1 VPLTQAGAFQEFK
14 VYDDTRRPPDWTS
27 LVGRTQC
34 AVFLK
39 EVQTANPL
47 ATDGS
52 EINHLRDCTFLRFD
66 CLADAR
72 AFCEAQVQRHPLMC
86 CEIFDSDGKAKPPML
101 VIMHANAA
109 RKDELSPAWV
119 KRRQMAAIAS
129 LVLAPALFIID
140 WRSEY
145 ELLWPSIVA
154 VNLFLLGLRLLYWN
168 SASVERRK
176 RQAQRIEAHLQ
187 REKAAAG
194 NHQ

>member
-129 LVLAPALFIID
+129 LVLAQPCSLSTGAQNTNCCGP
-140 WRSEY
+140 RS
-145 ELLWPSIVA
+145 WP
-154 VNLFLLGLRLLYWN
+154 
-168 SASVERRK
+168 
-176 RQAQRIEAHLQ
+176 
-187 REKAAAG
+187 
-194 NHQ
+194 